1 MIIFYRAFQFHKG
14 TIRTCHDELVALGDI
29 DFNSIKVRL
38 ERSDKPYADI
48 LVPFQFHKGTIR
60 TPLPLLH
67 HLTLPN
73 FNSIKVRLEHD
84 GNLTSYPDSLI
95 SIP

>member
-1 MIIFYRAFQFHKG
+1 MTIFQFHKG
-14 TIRTCHDELVALGDI
+14 TIRTSGQAESLNSAENFNSIKVRLERILRTSHKVVEI

-38 ERSDKPYADI
+38 EHYEGMEN
-48 LVPFQFHKGTIR
+48 FWQWT
-60 TPLPLLH
+60 
-67 HLTLPN
+67 N